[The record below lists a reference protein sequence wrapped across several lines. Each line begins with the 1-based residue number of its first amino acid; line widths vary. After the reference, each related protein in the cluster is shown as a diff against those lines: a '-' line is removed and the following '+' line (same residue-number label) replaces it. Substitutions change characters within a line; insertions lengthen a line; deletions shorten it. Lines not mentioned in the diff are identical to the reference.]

1 MAARWA
7 SRSRMNR
14 RVQSSSPSA
23 RRLQGEGKEK
33 EVPGDALVG
42 VSILYNWPVVG
53 WCMGQI
59 VERNTDGRL
68 FKTIGGERVK
78 VNFLIFYE
86 IAQQTVKTVLRL
98 DDYDSEWV
106 LLASIDTTVPI
117 EPGPEPGAHGSWA
130 CGPGPD
136 VDADM

>member
-1 MAARWA
+1 
-7 SRSRMNR
+7 
-14 RVQSSSPSA
+14 
-23 RRLQGEGKEK
+23 LQGEGKEK

-78 VNFLIFYE
+78 VNFLIF
-86 IAQQTVKTVLRL
+86 
-98 DDYDSEWV
+98 
-106 LLASIDTTVPI
+106 
-117 EPGPEPGAHGSWA
+117 
-130 CGPGPD
+130 
-136 VDADM
+136 

>member
-1 MAARWA
+1 M
-7 SRSRMNR
+7 
-14 RVQSSSPSA
+14 
-23 RRLQGEGKEK
+23 
-33 EVPGDALVG
+33 PGDALVG

>member
-1 MAARWA
+1 
-7 SRSRMNR
+7 
-14 RVQSSSPSA
+14 
-23 RRLQGEGKEK
+23 LQGEGKEK

-78 VNFLIFYE
+78 VNVLI
-86 IAQQTVKTVLRL
+86 L
-98 DDYDSEWV
+98 
-106 LLASIDTTVPI
+106 
-117 EPGPEPGAHGSWA
+117 
-130 CGPGPD
+130 
-136 VDADM
+136 

>member
-1 MAARWA
+1 M
-7 SRSRMNR
+7 
-14 RVQSSSPSA
+14 
-23 RRLQGEGKEK
+23 
-33 EVPGDALVG
+33 PGDALVG

-98 DDYDSEWV
+98 DRWMTMTVSGFCWQ
-106 LLASIDTTVPI
+106 ASTPQ
-117 EPGPEPGAHGSWA
+117 SQ
-130 CGPGPD
+130 
-136 VDADM
+136 